1 MGKIFQQQFMT
12 VNLKILGLCE
22 LCGIRCTF
30 SGTKTLAP
38 YRNLCVNRT
47 DNDILF
53 QGSRKVTPGG
63 GRENP
68 AFIPEA
74 DYDNHGGKNERVVA
88 NSKSGNDYVYF

>member
-1 MGKIFQQQFMT
+1 M
-12 VNLKILGLCE
+12 
-22 LCGIRCTF
+22 
-30 SGTKTLAP
+30 
-38 YRNLCVNRT
+38 
-47 DNDILF
+47 LF

-74 DYDNHGGKNERVVA
+74 DYDNHGGKNGRLVA

>member
-1 MGKIFQQQFMT
+1 M
-12 VNLKILGLCE
+12 
-22 LCGIRCTF
+22 
-30 SGTKTLAP
+30 
-38 YRNLCVNRT
+38 CVNKT
-47 DNDILF
+47 DHDILF

-74 DYDNHGGKNERVVA
+74 DYDNHGGKNGRLVA